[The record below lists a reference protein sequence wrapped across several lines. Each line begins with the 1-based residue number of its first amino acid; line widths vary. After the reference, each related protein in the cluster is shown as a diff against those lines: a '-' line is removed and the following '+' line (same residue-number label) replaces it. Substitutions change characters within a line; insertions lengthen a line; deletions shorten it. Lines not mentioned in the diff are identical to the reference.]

1 MQGVLEERFSRLLG
15 ESIRVVG
22 AGRTDAGVHATG
34 QVVNFKTTRPVPR
47 ERLLDVLNRALPRDV
62 KVQSCEEVEENFHA
76 RRDARS
82 RTYRYTVIE
91 RKCPSPILGRY
102 ALIQPPGLAVE
113 KMEEAAGRLVGV
125 RDFRALQ
132 GGGADGVKSTVRELI
147 RLECRREGDRVVITG
162 VANAFLYQ
170 MMRRLT
176 AALLA
181 VGRGELT
188 GAEVVRA
195 VSCGERKMLPGPA
208 AACGLCLVEVSY

>member
-1 MQGVLEERFSRLLG
+1 MLEERFSRLLG
-15 ESIRVVG
+15 ESVRVIG

-34 QVVNFKTTRPVPR
+34 QVINFKTARPVPR
-47 ERLLDVLNRALPRDV
+47 ERWLYALNRALPRDV
-62 KVQSCEEVEENFHA
+62 KVQSCEEVEDGFHA
-76 RRDARS
+76 RRAARS

-91 RKCPSPILGRY
+91 RDRPSPILGRY
-102 ALIQPPGLAVE
+102 ALIEPPGLAVE
-113 KMEEAAGRLVGV
+113 KMERAARRLVGV

-132 GGGADGVKSTVRELI
+132 GGGADGVKSTVRDLM
-147 RLECRREGDRVVITG
+147 RLECRRDEDRIVITG
-162 VANAFLYQ
+162 EANAFLYQ

-188 GAEVVRA
+188 GAELARA
-195 VSCGERKMLPGPA
+195 VSAGERSALPGPA